1 MGEGLNPIC
10 GCHMSMV
17 PYITPTAI
25 RQRDITHK
33 RSILL
38 PNEEIPCGLII
49 LHLTIITSSCHHEER
64 FMICF
69 MCHKWFHYILV
80 YNIIFSFN
88 QIGYTPSTQR
98 RRRKRNLETCAP
110 CALSNRMFPTSVWMF
125 DFVVASLPSYR
136 SALSG
141 GQTEQAESMPA
152 PPRPCFIVFVQMHG
166 KKFHRSLDFKGTPNE
181 VALVIDGLHSL
192 PVPTC
197 C

>member
-1 MGEGLNPIC
+1 MHVHQKSRLSKEASATKMGEGLNPIC

-64 FMICF
+64 FVICF

-110 CALSNRMFPTSVWMF
+110 ARYPTACF
-125 DFVVASLPSYR
+125 LRRFGCLISLWQVCR
-136 SALSG
+136 AID
-141 GQTEQAESMPA
+141 
-152 PPRPCFIVFVQMHG
+152 PP
-166 KKFHRSLDFKGTPNE
+166 
-181 VALVIDGLHSL
+181 
-192 PVPTC
+192 
-197 C
+197 